1 MTPCI
6 KLLRCCLL
14 MSFFSKPFQVQVSAC
29 MFDTCSA
36 ARGGGG
42 GIYVRG
48 GGYSTIFFSTFSNCA
63 SAFGGGLVLMQCT
76 TQCVGNHFSQ
86 NIASNDL
93 PCPTQQCIEYQS
105 STASRTGGGGA
116 IFIERASLFILG
128 WVTHPSFFTENHAS
142 HQGGGIYLYSQMST
156 TYTLGASLHLQTQD
170 FLGDSTGQTDSS
182 FNLSS
187 ITVLI
192 KEGLSYYISFLSNT
206 AGLGGGAI
214 AADSCGGL
222 IIGVDGS
229 EVYTLFSGNSASV
242 GGAISL
248 VNTPSNITHAL
259 FIRNS
264 AVLPGT
270 HGGGAGSYG
279 CGWGQGGAI
288 CLVGDNLTSS
298 FTGQSL
304 LFVDN
309 TATFGGALSVH
320 ASPSC
325 SPDQIR
331 QGCFTATLDAD
342 CNFTGNAAAGGGAGG
357 AIFWAHPGNLVVSCN
372 SSQALSQQPYG
383 SAVLANISEEVQPCS
398 SWGLNSVDSEGY
410 GPVVASS
417 PYYLTPSA
425 NSIPFYRSNLPIS
438 MNVSMQV
445 SHHVCK
451 TSCKLT
457 SAACW

>member
-1 MTPCI
+1 
-6 KLLRCCLL
+6 
-14 MSFFSKPFQVQVSAC
+14 

-42 GIYVRG
+42 GIYLRG
-48 GGYSTIFFSTFSNCA
+48 GESSALWFSIFNNCA
-63 SAFGGGLVLMQCT
+63 SAFGGGLVVMQPFSECI
-76 TQCVGNHFSQ
+76 GNHFSH

-93 PCPTQQCIEYQS
+93 PCPAQQCIEYQS
-105 STASRTGGGGA
+105 STASRVGGGGA
-116 IFIERASLFILG
+116 IFMERVALTIMG
-128 WVTHPSFFTENHAS
+128 WVTHPTSFTGNHAS
-142 HQGGGIYLYSQMST
+142 HRGGGIHLYSQMST
-156 TYTLGASLHLQTQD
+156 TYMLGASLYLGTQD
-170 FLGDSTGQTDSS
+170 YFGDSTDQTNSP

-187 ITVLI
+187 ITAPVE
-192 KEGLSYYISFLSNT
+192 EGLGYYISFLSNT

-222 IIGVDGS
+222 VIAGYGVDGY
-229 EVYTLFSGNSASV
+229 EVYTIFSGNSAPV
-242 GGAISL
+242 GGAISV
-248 VNTPSNITHAL
+248 VNTPSDITQAL

-264 AVLPGT
+264 AVLPET
-270 HGGGAGSYG
+270 HSGGVGSYG
-279 CGWGQGGAI
+279 CGWGQGGAV

-298 FTGQSL
+298 FIGQSL

-309 TATFGGALSVH
+309 IALFGGALSIH

-325 SPDQIR
+325 SADQIR
-331 QGCFTATLDAD
+331 EGCFTATLDAA
-342 CNFTGNAAAGGGAGG
+342 CNFTGNAALGGGAGG

-372 SSQALSQQPYG
+372 GSQTLLQQPYG

-445 SHHVCK
+445 SHHV
-451 TSCKLT
+451 
-457 SAACW
+457 